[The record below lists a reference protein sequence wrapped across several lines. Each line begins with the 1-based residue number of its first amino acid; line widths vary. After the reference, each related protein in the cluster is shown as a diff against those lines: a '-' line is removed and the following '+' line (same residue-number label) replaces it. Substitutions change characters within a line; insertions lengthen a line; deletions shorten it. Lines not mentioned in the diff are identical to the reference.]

1 MFSFV
6 FYIFYELFDS
16 YDATRVSYRRFVG
29 KTGREETGNTEK
41 RGAFRYVVAMK
52 TGNAQYLSN
61 AAEVYV
67 SEISKRICP
76 GLIRASGE
84 RTYRFFK
91 RAFDLSKDNI
101 VGLVLFLSESVFKMK
116 SARCRNKSHAFACIC
131 RTLGLES
138 RCVPQ
143 VYSCSFAKAGAE

>member
-1 MFSFV
+1 M
-6 FYIFYELFDS
+6 
-16 YDATRVSYRRFVG
+16 
-29 KTGREETGNTEK
+29 
-41 RGAFRYVVAMK
+41 VAME

-76 GLIRASGE
+76 ELIRASGE
-84 RTYRFFK
+84 KTYRFFK
-91 RAFDLSKDNI
+91 RAFDLSEDNI

-116 SARCRNKSHAFACIC
+116 SARCRNKSHTFARMC
-131 RTLGLES
+131 RVIDSES

>member
-1 MFSFV
+1 M
-6 FYIFYELFDS
+6 
-16 YDATRVSYRRFVG
+16 G

-41 RGAFRYVVAMK
+41 RGAFRCVVAMK

>member
-1 MFSFV
+1 M
-6 FYIFYELFDS
+6 E
-16 YDATRVSYRRFVG
+16 
-29 KTGREETGNTEK
+29 
-41 RGAFRYVVAMK
+41 

-67 SEISKRICP
+67 SEILKRICP
-76 GLIRASGE
+76 ELIRASGKM
-84 RTYRFFK
+84 TYRFFK
-91 RAFDLSKDNI
+91 RAFDLSEDNI
-101 VGLVLFLSESVFKMK
+101 VGFVLFLSEFVLMK
-116 SARCRNKSHAFACIC
+116 SARFRNKSHAFACIC

>member
-1 MFSFV
+1 MPLG
-6 FYIFYELFDS
+6 YHIGDLWGKQEE
-16 YDATRVSYRRFVG
+16 RRPG
-29 KTGREETGNTEK
+29 DTEK
-41 RGAFRYVVAMK
+41 QWAFQYVVDME

-91 RAFDLSKDNI
+91 RAFDLSKDNT

>member
-1 MFSFV
+1 M
-6 FYIFYELFDS
+6 
-16 YDATRVSYRRFVG
+16 G

-41 RGAFRYVVAMK
+41 RGAFRYVVAME

-101 VGLVLFLSESVFKMK
+101 VGLVLFLLESVFKMK

-131 RTLGLES
+131 RSLDWNRDAYRKYTAVLLQ
-138 RCVPQ
+138 RQ
-143 VYSCSFAKAGAE
+143 VRNDGIFCFDVGICKRKTGVF

>member
-1 MFSFV
+1 M
-6 FYIFYELFDS
+6 
-16 YDATRVSYRRFVG
+16 G

-41 RGAFRYVVAMK
+41 RGAFRYVVAME

-61 AAEVYV
+61 AAEVYVSDAAEVYV

-138 RCVPQ
+138 RCVPR

>member
-1 MFSFV
+1 M
-6 FYIFYELFDS
+6 
-16 YDATRVSYRRFVG
+16 G

-41 RGAFRYVVAMK
+41 RRAFRYVVAME

-101 VGLVLFLSESVFKMK
+101 VGLVLFLLESVFKMK

>member
-1 MFSFV
+1 M
-6 FYIFYELFDS
+6 
-16 YDATRVSYRRFVG
+16 G

-41 RGAFRYVVAMK
+41 RGLFGMWLLWKRE
-52 TGNAQYLSN
+52 THQYLSN
-61 AAEVYV
+61 AGRRSNV

-84 RTYRFFK
+84 RTYWFFTNE
-91 RAFDLSKDNI
+91 AFDLSKDNI
-101 VGLVLFLSESVFKMK
+101 VGLVLLLSESVFKMK

>member
-1 MFSFV
+1 M
-6 FYIFYELFDS
+6 
-16 YDATRVSYRRFVG
+16 
-29 KTGREETGNTEK
+29 
-41 RGAFRYVVAMK
+41 VAME

-76 GLIRASGE
+76 ELIRASGKM
-84 RTYRFFK
+84 TYRFFK
-91 RAFDLSKDNI
+91 RAFDLSEDNI
-101 VGLVLFLSESVFKMK
+101 VGLVLFLSEFVFKMK
-116 SARCRNKSHAFACIC
+116 SARFRNKSHIFACVC
-131 RTLGLES
+131 RVIAIES

>member
-1 MFSFV
+1 M
-6 FYIFYELFDS
+6 
-16 YDATRVSYRRFVG
+16 G
-29 KTGREETGNTEK
+29 KTGREEAGNTEK
-41 RGAFRYVVAMK
+41 RGAFRYVVAME

-84 RTYRFFK
+84 RTYCFFK

-101 VGLVLFLSESVFKMK
+101 VGLVLFLSESVFKTK